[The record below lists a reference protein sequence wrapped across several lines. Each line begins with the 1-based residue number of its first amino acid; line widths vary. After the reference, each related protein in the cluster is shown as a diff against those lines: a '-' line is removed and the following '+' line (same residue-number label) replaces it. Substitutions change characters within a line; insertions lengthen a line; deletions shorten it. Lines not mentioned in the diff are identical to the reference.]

1 MPWDNEAC
9 APQLLSLCSR
19 AQEVQLLKPECPR
32 DCAPQEKPSNEKPAH
47 TAREQPLLAATREK
61 PAQQRRPGT
70 ANNMIIN
77 FKTLCKK
84 VATPAFLSFPSR
96 CKKKMLFSLPQ
107 KLAPFYVAYQVHCL
121 LYCNLTYR
129 LGGSASSQSPGKE
142 RTKMNLNK
150 NVILNVSVPSKFV
163 YVQA

>member
-1 MPWDNEAC
+1 MRSIPDPGRSHTPWDNEAC

-19 AQEVQLLKPECPR
+19 AQEVPLLKPERPR
-32 DCAPQEKPSNEKPAH
+32 ACAPQEKPCNEKPAH

-96 CKKKMLFSLPQ
+96 WKKKCCFPYPQSWLRFMWPTKFIVFYIVIWLTDWEAVLPARVLEKREPRWIWIKMLF
-107 KLAPFYVAYQVHCL
+107 
-121 LYCNLTYR
+121 
-129 LGGSASSQSPGKE
+129 
-142 RTKMNLNK
+142 
-150 NVILNVSVPSKFV
+150 
-163 YVQA
+163 

>member
-1 MPWDNEAC
+1 
-9 APQLLSLCSR
+9 
-19 AQEVQLLKPECPR
+19 
-32 DCAPQEKPSNEKPAH
+32 
-47 TAREQPLLAATREK
+47 
-61 PAQQRRPGT
+61 
-70 ANNMIIN
+70 
-77 FKTLCKK
+77 
-84 VATPAFLSFPSR
+84 
-96 CKKKMLFSLPQ
+96 MLFSLPP